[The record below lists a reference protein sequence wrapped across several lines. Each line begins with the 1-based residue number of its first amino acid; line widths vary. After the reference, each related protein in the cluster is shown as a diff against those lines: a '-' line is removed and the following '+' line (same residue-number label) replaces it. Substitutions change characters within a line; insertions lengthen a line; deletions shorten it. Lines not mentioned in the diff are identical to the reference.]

1 MIFALA
7 LCACGPDKSDEDDDD
22 DGAGGSD
29 TAGDSG
35 GPDTD
40 ADTDTDIDTDS
51 DGDTDGGGDGT
62 EVTMVTTLGTIVVDL
77 DAERAPVTTA
87 NFLAYAGSG
96 FFDGADGQGAT
107 IFHRVI
113 DGFVAQGGGYTPE
126 GVTKATLDPIALETD
141 VGLSNVR
148 GTIAMARTSVP
159 DSATSQFYFNLADN
173 TFLDYQ
179 DAGNPGYAVF
189 GVVTEGLDVLDAMA
203 SVPTDGS
210 DKPTTDIVIES
221 VSIR

>member
-1 MIFALA
+1 VIFAFA
-7 LCACGPDKSDEDDDD
+7 LSSCVADKSDDDD
-22 DGAGGSD
+22 DGAGGAD
-29 TAGDSG
+29 TAWDSG

-40 ADTDTDIDTDS
+40 SDVDTDS
-51 DGDTDGGGDGT
+51 DTDASGDGT

>member
-1 MIFALA
+1 MSFELLPAAALFALA
-7 LCACGPDKSDEDDDD
+7 LCCCGEDKSDDDD
-22 DGAGGSD
+22 DDSVGPD
-29 TAGDSG
+29 TAADSG
-35 GPDTD
+35 GSAPDPD
-40 ADTDTDIDTDS
+40 ADTDTD
-51 DGDTDGGGDGT
+51 GAGDGT
-62 EVTMVTTLGTIVVDL
+62 EVTMVTTLGIIVVDL

-87 NFLAYAGSG
+87 NFLEYAGSG

-107 IFHRVI
+107 VFHRVI
-113 DGFVAQGGGYTPE
+113 DGFVAQGGGYTAA
-126 GVTKATLDPIALETD
+126 GTAKATLDPIELESG

-159 DSATSQFYFNLADN
+159 DSATSQFYFNLVDN

-203 SVPTDGS
+203 LVPTNGADQ
-210 DKPTTDIVIES
+210 PTTDIVIES